1 MQVWTTLYASIFVL
15 WRGSQGKPIEA
26 RLANHHI
33 KYLHGDRLV
42 SNTKRKREEERRR
55 VCRGR
60 GKIYGGGWLHLV
72 GVGEWVG
79 VRIGLTCKG

>member
-1 MQVWTTLYASIFVL
+1 MRVFFVL

-42 SNTKRKREEERRR
+42 SNTKRKREEEERRR

-60 GKIYGGGWLHLV
+60 GKIDGVVTLGRCGGM
-72 GVGEWVG
+72 VG

>member
-1 MQVWTTLYASIFVL
+1 ML

-33 KYLHGDRLV
+33 KYLHGTAGFRTRRG
-42 SNTKRKREEERRR
+42 NMRRR
-55 VCRGR
+55 DGGCAGAGAKFDGVVTPGR
-60 GKIYGGGWLHLV
+60 CGGM
-72 GVGEWVG
+72 VG